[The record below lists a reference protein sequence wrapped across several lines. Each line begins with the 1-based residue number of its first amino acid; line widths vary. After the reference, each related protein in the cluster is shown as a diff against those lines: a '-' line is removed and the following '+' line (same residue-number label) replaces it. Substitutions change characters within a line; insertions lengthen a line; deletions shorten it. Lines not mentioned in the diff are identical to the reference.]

1 LGEGQGVRVQRIFE
15 KIIDPIAVIVGGW
28 GADAVGG
35 LEGGVSPGE
44 FDGDVV
50 AASKGVGVGLGLIGD
65 AIGLGI
71 EGKSLAFGQARESAA
86 HGGAIVGG
94 FHEKKEVA
102 WRGGVAGGK
111 AEGGDTGP
119 EGDGVADGE
128 AVVSRGVG
136 EVGD

>member
-1 LGEGQGVRVQRIFE
+1 M
-15 KIIDPIAVIVGGW
+15 VGGW

-35 LEGGVSPGE
+35 LEGGVGPGE
-44 FDGDVV
+44 FDGNVV
-50 AASKGVGVGLGLIGD
+50 ASNKGIGVGLGLIGD

-102 WRGGVAGGK
+102 RQGGVAGGK
-111 AEGGDTGP
+111 AEGGDSAP
-119 EGDGVADGE
+119 EGDGVAEDE

-136 EVGD
+136 EVRD